1 MSQLDTVPTDF
12 APAIGIAPAEGL
24 ESEEGGRIVLE
35 GLPNTR
41 DVGGLPTDDGRYV
54 KHARLLRSGALDH
67 ATARDLEVLLDDYQ
81 VRTVIDLRTEEER
94 KEHPDPQDGL
104 VGVRFADAPVLSAST
119 FGVTR
124 EGGMMQ
130 ALKMLRTVQK
140 NPASIMEE
148 VYERMMLDEQ
158 SQRGFAQFFDD
169 VLAAEDGSVLWHC
182 TIGKDRAGLAPP
194 PLPWS
199 RCTVTNKYV
208 QSETQ
213 NIMDALSSFGLG
225 DKLDKSIHVINS
237 ADPRFLHAALDA
249 VEKQY
254 GSLDAYVRDQLSVT
268 DEKREALRARY
279 LTDDPRG

>member
-1 MSQLDTVPTDF
+1 
-12 APAIGIAPAEGL
+12 
-24 ESEEGGRIVLE
+24 
-35 GLPNTR
+35 
-41 DVGGLPTDDGRYV
+41 
-54 KHARLLRSGALDH
+54 
-67 ATARDLEVLLDDYQ
+67 
-81 VRTVIDLRTEEER
+81 
-94 KEHPDPQDGL
+94 
-104 VGVRFADAPVLSAST
+104 
-119 FGVTR
+119 
-124 EGGMMQ
+124 MQ

-169 VLAAEDGSVLWHC
+169 VLATEDGSVLWHC
-182 TIGKDRAGLAPP
+182 TIGKDRAGLAAA
-194 PLPWS
+194 LLLHALGVK
-199 RCTVTNKYV
+199 REAVEQDYLATNKYV

-254 GSLDAYVRDQLSVT
+254 GSFDAYVRDQLSVT
-268 DEKREALRARY
+268 DEKREVLRARY

>member
-1 MSQLDTVPTDF
+1 M
-12 APAIGIAPAEGL
+12 
-24 ESEEGGRIVLE
+24 
-35 GLPNTR
+35 
-41 DVGGLPTDDGRYV
+41 
-54 KHARLLRSGALDH
+54 
-67 ATARDLEVLLDDYQ
+67 
-81 VRTVIDLRTEEER
+81 
-94 KEHPDPQDGL
+94 
-104 VGVRFADAPVLSAST
+104 GVRFADAPVLSAST

-182 TIGKDRAGLAPP
+182 TIGKDRAGLAAA
-194 PLPWS
+194 LLLHALGVK
-199 RCTVTNKYV
+199 REAVEQDYLATNKYV

-237 ADPRFLHAALDA
+237 ADPRFLHL
-249 VEKQY
+249 
-254 GSLDAYVRDQLSVT
+254 SLIHI
-268 DEKREALRARY
+268 
-279 LTDDPRG
+279 